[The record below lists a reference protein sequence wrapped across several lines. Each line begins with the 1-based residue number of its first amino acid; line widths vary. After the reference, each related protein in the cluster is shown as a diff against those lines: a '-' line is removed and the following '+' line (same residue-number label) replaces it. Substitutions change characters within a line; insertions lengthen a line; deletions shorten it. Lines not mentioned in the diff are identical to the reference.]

1 MVEMIPVETNNNKK
15 KMGFMV
21 FVHDILLMFQL
32 VIRHLF
38 NHRIGILYSLVNEIR
53 KYISSSEKK
62 IGKDLICLTS
72 FYSIL
77 TLEQGF
83 SKSGNLQWLWPHQW
97 RFWHQL
103 PRSTSAALFWFSL
116 AEILTSNS
124 LGTQLFFLGC
134 NQDNV
139 GGSNFITKKNLLGST
154 RKGN

>member
-72 FYSIL
+72 FYSTL

-103 PRSTSAALFWFSL
+103 PRSTSAALLWFSL
-116 AEILTSNS
+116 L
-124 LGTQLFFLGC
+124 
-134 NQDNV
+134 
-139 GGSNFITKKNLLGST
+139 KKNEELFYFIMRSSISHIKIFPLPQYSG
-154 RKGN
+154 